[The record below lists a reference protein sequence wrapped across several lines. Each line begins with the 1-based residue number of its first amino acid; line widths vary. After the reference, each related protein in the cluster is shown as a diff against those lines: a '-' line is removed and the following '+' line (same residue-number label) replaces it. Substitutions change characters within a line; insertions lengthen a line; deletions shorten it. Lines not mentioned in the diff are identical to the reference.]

1 MHVQSRSIRVKR
13 SSDIVRHAH
22 ELGVALHATGVAGNL
37 VTFDEAVSCGVQS
50 ALLSHC
56 EKYLATTGRLMAV
69 QIPYCSISPSRV

>member
-1 MHVQSRSIRVKR
+1 MLVQSRSIRVKR

-50 ALLSHC
+50 TLHSHF
-56 EKYLATTGRLMAV
+56 EEYLAPTRRLMAI
-69 QIPYCSISPSRV
+69 QKPHCSISPSRV